1 MFKVRYALMDTTG
14 DAGGAGAGGTGP
26 AGNSGVPAGAGGAG
40 GSGTGSSGAAGATGA
55 TGAGDAGAGT
65 SGTPSGSALTAGAAA
80 ATGTTPDFIPE
91 KYRVTKEDGSLDID
105 ASSRKL
111 ADGYGELAKRFGSG
125 DAAPKTAGE
134 YAVVVPDALKEAVG
148 DINTDPMFTQF
159 RDDMHGLGLS
169 QKQFDG
175 VMSRYFELAPK
186 LAGGAAQLSTDSAVA
201 DLRQKWPDEGEFK
214 KQIGLSYQAADTIAK
229 AAGMTYEDIDKAGL
243 GNNPTFIKL
252 MAAIGPEFSEGAP
265 INNATGSTFASEDSI
280 KELMMSEANTNLKH
294 PQHKAT
300 RAKIDAFYARK
311 YGTATVV

>member
-1 MFKVRYALMDTTG
+1 MFKVRYALMDAAS
-14 DAGGAGAGGTGP
+14 DAGGAGTGGAGS
-26 AGNSGVPAGAGGAG
+26 AGNSGVPAIADGGGAGIGSDSAAAGGAG
-40 GSGTGSSGAAGATGA
+40 SGTAATVAGAST
-55 TGAGDAGAGT
+55 
-65 SGTPSGSALTAGAAA
+65 GSALAAGA

-91 KYRVTKEDGSLDID
+91 KYRVTKDDGSLDVD
-105 ASSRKL
+105 ASARKL
-111 ADGYGELAKRFGSG
+111 ADGYGELSKRFGSG
-125 DAAPKTAGE
+125 DAAPKTAAE

-148 DINTDPMFTQF
+148 DIGTDPMFTQF

-186 LAGGAAQLSTDSAVA
+186 LAGGAAQLSTDTAVA
-201 DLRQKWPDEGEFK
+201 ALRETWKDEGEFK

-265 INNATGSTFASEDSI
+265 VEGAGGSTFTSEQAI
-280 KELMMSEANTNLKH
+280 KELMMSDANTNTKH
-294 PQHKAT
+294 PQHAVT
-300 RAKIDAFYARK
+300 RAKIDAYYARK
-311 YGTATVV
+311 HGNTPVA